1 VSAMHAKIWLLTTAL
16 LASAA
21 GLTQVAAQQSAAEF
35 AKTLADASEEEA
47 YAIGLEAFVY
57 GYPYVEMAR
66 RLHGETQRVAPDQ
79 IIAAPI
85 NNFFFFDRLARPGDG
100 AYLKAPN
107 NDTVYATGM
116 LDLTSEPMVL
126 RVPDIGNR
134 VYVALI
140 VAASGGIP
148 ARLSTAATG
157 PGGVDYV
164 FHAPG
169 QAAAVP
175 ADARALPMPG
185 NQVWVLMRLATDGT
199 PADEARAVALMRQF
213 RLTPLSQ
220 RGNLTPLS
228 QRGSLN
234 DAPAASVPAASLPL
248 AEPLKPFSDLQ
259 FFAVLARMLASNPVP
274 EQDRGLV
281 NRWQRIGLAPGK
293 FDAAALP
300 APVRRGLE
308 RAIVQGNKQVVAAQF
323 GIAITTNGWNYSLV
337 IGKTGADW
345 ALNAAIAMGGYG
357 NLPEDSVY
365 YQRNMDSTGM
375 PLTGSK
381 AYTITFPKGQLPPV
395 EAFWS
400 ISPYGMA
407 SLDLIENPIKRYSI
421 GDRTP
426 GLKPNKDGSL
436 TLHLSGTPPV
446 DKAQRA
452 NWLPVGDKPFYL
464 VMRTY
469 FPSNDIIS
477 GKYAPPELVPLP

>member
-1 VSAMHAKIWLLTTAL
+1 MSAMHAKIWLLTMAL

-21 GLTQVAAQQSAAEF
+21 GLTPVAAQQSAAEF

-57 GYPYVEMAR
+57 GYPFVEMAR
-66 RLHGETQRVAPDQ
+66 RLHDETQRTAPNQ

-100 AYLKAPN
+100 VYLKAPN
-107 NDTVYATGM
+107 NDTVYASAM
-116 LDLTSEPMVL
+116 LDLTKEPMLL
-126 RVPDIGNR
+126 RVPDIGDR

-157 PGGVDYV
+157 RGGVDYV

-175 ADARALPMPG
+175 GDARALPMPG
-185 NQVWVLMRLATDGT
+185 NQVWMLMRLATDGT
-199 PADEARAVALMRQF
+199 AADEARAVALMRQF

-220 RGNLTPLS
+220 RGNLT
-228 QRGSLN
+228 N
-234 DAPAASVPAASLPL
+234 APTTSVPAASLPL

-259 FFAVLARMLASNPVP
+259 FFSVLARMLAGNPLP
-274 EQDRGLV
+274 EQDRGLLD
-281 NRWQRIGLAPGK
+281 RWQRIGLAPGK

-308 RAIVQGNKQVVAAQF
+308 RAIVQGNKQVAAAQF

-357 NLPEDSVY
+357 NLAEDSVY

-375 PLTGSK
+375 PLIGTK
-381 AYTITFPKGQLPPV
+381 AYSITFPKGQLPPV
-395 EAFWS
+395 GAFWS

-469 FPSNDIIS
+469 FPSNDIIT
-477 GKYAPPELVPLP
+477 GKWAPPEMVPAP